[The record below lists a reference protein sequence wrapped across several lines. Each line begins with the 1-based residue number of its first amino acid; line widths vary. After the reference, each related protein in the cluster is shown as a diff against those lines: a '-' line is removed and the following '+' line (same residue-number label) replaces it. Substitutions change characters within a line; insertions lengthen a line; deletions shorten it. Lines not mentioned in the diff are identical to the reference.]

1 MMRRREFLAATAAGA
16 VAGIA
21 TPAAAAPDLS
31 RTLMYVAAL
40 PNKLLTFDEIE
51 QKVVDQVTLPTGVGR
66 ILVLSNDRKKI
77 FVSTWPRCGFDIVDR
92 ATNKVVNT
100 FKLDLDNN
108 TRRMWLRG
116 FAVDPQDRFI
126 YAVVNTRNKLIDRFD
141 IERPKF
147 VVIDQAEQKIVKT
160 FEYPK
165 EELHSFSGFGGL
177 KVSPDGKYL
186 YQFRDKILIFDTT
199 DFKLVQKIELARPAE
214 FGDMQDVSVTV
225 GDDPYDKPGMV
236 TAIFNSADPI
246 IHHKVFG
253 IAQINLVDRS
263 FDFTPIGPAINFMT
277 GLKLTPDRKTG
288 YLVAYRDQLGNRHTE
303 FWVFDMA
310 TRKLITSVEFPGPT
324 QIRFTLSGNGKDIY
338 IYGGAP
344 MMDIYDAATLKLK
357 KTLDLNAD
365 TSSFMLVVPPSLT
378 PV

>member
-21 TPAAAAPDLS
+21 TPAAAAPGLS
-31 RTLMYVAAL
+31 RTLIYVAAL
-40 PNKLLTFDEIE
+40 PNKLLTFDEID
-51 QKVVDQVTLPTGVGR
+51 QKVIDQTVLPTGVGR

-77 FVSTWPRCGFDIVDR
+77 FIHTWPRCGFDVIDR

-116 FAVDPQDRFI
+116 FALDPTDRFI
-126 YAVVNTRNKLIDRFD
+126 YAVVNTRNKLADRFD
-141 IERPKF
+141 IEMPKF

-165 EELHSFSGFGGL
+165 EELHAFSGFGGM

-186 YQFRDKILIFDTT
+186 YQFRDNILIFDTT
-199 DFKLVQKIELARPAE
+199 DFKLVQKIELSRPSE

-246 IHHKVFG
+246 IHNKVFG

-263 FDFTPIGPAINFMT
+263 FDFTPVGPAINFMT

-303 FWVFDMA
+303 FWVFEMA
-310 TRKLITSVEFPGPT
+310 TKKLVKNVEFPGPT
-324 QIRFTLSGNGKDIY
+324 QIRFTLSGSGKDIY

-344 MMDIYDAATLKLK
+344 MMDIYDAATLKIK

-378 PV
+378 PA